1 MNDLRILEQQQ
12 RESKRMLE
20 SMKLTKVH
28 KLEQKKSIDVNLS
41 NLKYQA
47 GEMRAELQRANKE
60 LSKHHRQVLDARSRS
75 EKSRKDSTRFD
86 AKMKRAIGV
95 ARVLATYQNKVEAAM
110 IGLNE
115 TNAKLNFKKGQMM
128 SKLNAAHVRRDDAKH
143 RYDLLAK
150 AIQTNQHKERAIKEE
165 LSRIRSETTGNEHDL
180 SSAQQIESQ
189 TKLRVQTIE
198 HEVELEQTRHVDAV
212 ADLEAKHAEITASK
226 SKELTSVEEMKA
238 AIAAKKEEL
247 RKMWE
252 KSNQI
257 RKAEGH
263 EVLPEPKWGVDQA
276 PSLDVARISV
286 RVNAQEEELRSSKS
300 EKENLQHSIVE
311 MEERSTAQKEEVVTK
326 RDKTTDLL
334 KSVEKEREEEARL
347 SKQVDEVVE
356 KADAECNEVSKLQ
369 ETMKDLSAAHE
380 KSSGDM
386 KLLLDKNEGDISA
399 IEAKIESIDKDIV
412 VLEDSDKRFK
422 EENAISMAKIDKD
435 ITDAQKASDIVQ
447 GVYERAQK
455 EVAAYNALPDD
466 TLALQMRQLDEAEQD
481 IIDDANREREEMF
494 ESKLQRFI
502 SLLAPTSTHAHSYCS
517 CAPLF
522 CAYSL
527 VEPILEKFK
536 FDFNSDEPLD
546 EQELQGCKRLRKY
559 FLECVEAVKEE
570 REARVEEAR
579 EAYQAQ
585 LQEEEELR
593 IQVRNSSSFA
603 PSFSKHCS
611 ISLIYFL
618 TCTYPIGKGT
628 LEGRKGEEACSA
640 KGD

>member
-1 MNDLRILEQQQ
+1 MICYFYIHLCSYHCLTTNALLFHPSFSFSAVMNDLRILEQQQ

-28 KLEQKKSIDVNLS
+28 KLEQKKAIDVSLS

-115 TNAKLNFKKGQMM
+115 TNAQLNFKKGQMM
-128 SKLNAAHVRRDDAKH
+128 SKLNAARVRRDDAKH

-150 AIQTNQHKERAIKEE
+150 SIQTNQHKERAIREE

-198 HEVELEQTRHVDAV
+198 HEVEMEQTRHVGAV
-212 ADLEAKHAEITASK
+212 ADLESKHTEMASSK
-226 SKELTSVEEMKA
+226 AKELLSVEKMKA
-238 AIAAKKEEL
+238 DIAAKKEEL

-286 RVNAQEEELRSSKS
+286 RVNAQEEELCSSKK
-300 EKENLQHSIVE
+300 EKENLHHSIVE
-311 MEERSTAQKEEVVTK
+311 MEERISTQKEEVITK
-326 RDKTTDLL
+326 RDSTSDLL
-334 KSVEKEREEEARL
+334 KSAEKEREEEAL
-347 SKQVDEVVE
+347 LNKQMNEIVE
-356 KADAECNEVSKLQ
+356 NADAECKEVEKLQ
-369 ETMKDLSAAHE
+369 ETMNDLSAAQE

-386 KLLLDKNEGDISA
+386 KLLLEKSEDGISA
-399 IEAKIESIDKDIV
+399 IEAKIESIDKEIV
-412 VLEDSDKRFK
+412 ILEEADMKRT
-422 EENAISMAKIDKD
+422 EGDTVRMAKIDKD
-435 ITDAQKASDIVQ
+435 IADAQRASDVVQ

-481 IIDDANREREEMF
+481 IIDDANRERDEIF
-494 ESKLQRFI
+494 ESKLCGLCH
-502 SLLAPTSTHAHSYCS
+502 SLHQCIYTHICPFACVHS
-517 CAPLF
+517 F
-522 CAYSL
+522 C
-527 VEPILEKFK
+527 
-536 FDFNSDEPLD
+536 
-546 EQELQGCKRLRKY
+546 
-559 FLECVEAVKEE
+559 
-570 REARVEEAR
+570 
-579 EAYQAQ
+579 
-585 LQEEEELR
+585 
-593 IQVRNSSSFA
+593 
-603 PSFSKHCS
+603 
-611 ISLIYFL
+611 
-618 TCTYPIGKGT
+618 T
-628 LEGRKGEEACSA
+628 L
-640 KGD
+640 

>member
-1 MNDLRILEQQQ
+1 MLFCLIHPSFPFSAVMNDLRILEQQQ

-28 KLEQKKSIDVNLS
+28 KLEQKKGIDVNLS
-41 NLKYQA
+41 NLKYQV

-115 TNAKLNFKKGQMM
+115 TNAKLSFKKGQML
-128 SKLNAAHVRRDDAKH
+128 SKLNAARVRRDDVKH
-143 RYDLLAK
+143 RYDLLVK

-212 ADLEAKHAEITASK
+212 ADLESKHAEMTSSK
-226 SKELTSVEEMKA
+226 SKELASVEAMKA
-238 AIAAKKEEL
+238 GIAAKKEEL

-257 RKAEGH
+257 RKEEGH
-263 EVLPEPKWGVDQA
+263 EVLHEPKWGVDQA

-286 RVNAQEEELRSSKS
+286 RVNAMEVELRSSKS
-300 EKENLQHSIVE
+300 EKETLQFSIVE
-311 MEERSTAQKEEVVTK
+311 LDERSTAQKEQLVTK
-326 RDKTTDLL
+326 RDKTSDLL
-334 KSVEKEREEEARL
+334 KDAEKEREEEARL
-347 SKQVDEVVE
+347 SKQINEIVE
-356 KADAECNEVSKLQ
+356 NADAECKEVENLQ
-369 ETMKDLSAAHE
+369 DTMNDLSAAQA
-380 KSSGDM
+380 KNSGDM
-386 KLLLDKNEGDISA
+386 KLLLEKNEGDISA
-399 IEAKIESIDKDIV
+399 MEAKIESIDKEIV
-412 VLEDSDKRFK
+412 TLEESDLKRTD
-422 EENAISMAKIDKD
+422 EDAVSMAKIDKD
-435 ITDAQKASDIVQ
+435 IADAQRASDVVQ

-466 TLALQMRQLDEAEQD
+466 TLGLQMRQLDELEQD
-481 IIDDANREREEMF
+481 IIDDANREREEIF
-494 ESKLQRFI
+494 ESKRYRSMSFL
-502 SLLAPTSTHAHSYCS
+502 TSTNHTHTYSFDHSS
-517 CAPLF
+517 
-522 CAYSL
+522 SIL
-527 VEPILEKFK
+527 VEPILENFK
-536 FDFNSDEPLD
+536 FDFNSDKPLD
-546 EQELQGCKRLRKY
+546 EQELEGCKRLRKY
-559 FLECVEAVKEE
+559 CLESVEAVKEE
-570 REARVEEAR
+570 RKARVEEAR

-585 LQEEEELR
+585 LQQEEELR
-593 IQVRNSSSFA
+593 IQVRHFPVSSF
-603 PSFSKHCS
+603 FSIAI
-611 ISLIYFL
+611 ISVSNTQFHLYTF
-618 TCTYPIGKGT
+618 
-628 LEGRKGEEACSA
+628 
-640 KGD
+640 

>member
-28 KLEQKKSIDVNLS
+28 KLEQMKSIDVNLS

-311 MEERSTAQKEEVVTK
+311 TEERSNAQKEEVVTK

-494 ESKLQRFI
+494 ECKL
-502 SLLAPTSTHAHSYCS
+502 C
-517 CAPLF
+517 
-522 CAYSL
+522 
-527 VEPILEKFK
+527 
-536 FDFNSDEPLD
+536 
-546 EQELQGCKRLRKY
+546 
-559 FLECVEAVKEE
+559 
-570 REARVEEAR
+570 
-579 EAYQAQ
+579 
-585 LQEEEELR
+585 
-593 IQVRNSSSFA
+593 
-603 PSFSKHCS
+603 
-611 ISLIYFL
+611 
-618 TCTYPIGKGT
+618 
-628 LEGRKGEEACSA
+628 
-640 KGD
+640 

>member
-1 MNDLRILEQQQ
+1 MSLLTSNALLFHPSFSFSAVMNDLRILEQQQ

-28 KLEQKKSIDVNLS
+28 KLEQKKAIDVNLS

-115 TNAKLNFKKGQMM
+115 TNAQLNFKKGQMM
-128 SKLNAAHVRRDDAKH
+128 SKLNAARVRRDDAKH

-150 AIQTNQHKERAIKEE
+150 AIQTNQHKERAIREE

-212 ADLEAKHAEITASK
+212 ADLESKHTDMASSK
-226 SKELTSVEEMKA
+226 SKELSSVEKMKA
-238 AIAAKKEEL
+238 DIAAKKEEL

-286 RVNAQEEELRSSKS
+286 RVNAQGEQLRSSKN
-300 EKENLQHSIVE
+300 EKENLQRSIVE
-311 MEERSTAQKEEVVTK
+311 MEERITAQKEEVITK
-326 RDKTTDLL
+326 RDSTSDLL
-334 KSVEKEREEEARL
+334 KGAEKEREEEARL
-347 SKQVDEVVE
+347 NKQMNEIVE
-356 KADAECNEVSKLQ
+356 NADAECKEVNKLQ
-369 ETMKDLSAAHE
+369 VTMNDLSAAKE
-380 KSSGDM
+380 KSSGDL
-386 KLLLDKNEGDISA
+386 KLLLEKSEDDISA
-399 IEAKIESIDKDIV
+399 IEVKIEFIDKEIV
-412 VLEDSDKRFK
+412 ILEESEMKRT
-422 EENAISMAKIDKD
+422 EEDNARMEKIDKD
-435 ITDAQKASDIVQ
+435 IADAQRASDVVQ
-447 GVYERAQK
+447 GVFERAQK

-481 IIDDANREREEMF
+481 IIDDANREREEIF
-494 ESKLQRFI
+494 ESKLCLSMPFLAKNQRMYTHVFALLLVS
-502 SLLAPTSTHAHSYCS
+502 SLSAL
-517 CAPLF
+517 
-522 CAYSL
+522 SL

-536 FDFNSDEPLD
+536 FDFNSDAPLD
-546 EQELQGCKRLRKY
+546 EQELEGCKRLRKY
-559 FLECVEAVKEE
+559 CLACVEEAKQE
-570 REARVEEAR
+570 REARVKEAR
-579 EAYQAQ
+579 EAYQAK

-593 IQVRNSSSFA
+593 MKVSNLSELTYLSHHLG
-603 PSFSKHCS
+603 KH
-611 ISLIYFL
+611 
-618 TCTYPIGKGT
+618 
-628 LEGRKGEEACSA
+628 
-640 KGD
+640 

>member
-1 MNDLRILEQQQ
+1 MFSCFVPPPSSAVMNDLRILEQQQ

-198 HEVELEQTRHVDAV
+198 HEVEMEQTRHVDAV
-212 ADLEAKHAEITASK
+212 ADLEAKHAEITSSK
-226 SKELTSVEEMKA
+226 SKELASVEEMKA

-356 KADAECNEVSKLQ
+356 KADAECKEVSKLQ
-369 ETMKDLSAAHE
+369 ETMKDLSTAHE

-412 VLEDSDKRFK
+412 VLKDSDKKFK
-422 EENAISMAKIDKD
+422 EENAISMAKVDKD
-435 ITDAQKASDIVQ
+435 IADAQKASDIVQ

-502 SLLAPTSTHAHSYCS
+502 SLLAPTSTHENSYLLLCS
-517 CAPLF
+517 TLYLLF
-522 CAYSL
+522 S
-527 VEPILEKFK
+527 
-536 FDFNSDEPLD
+536 
-546 EQELQGCKRLRKY
+546 
-559 FLECVEAVKEE
+559 
-570 REARVEEAR
+570 
-579 EAYQAQ
+579 
-585 LQEEEELR
+585 
-593 IQVRNSSSFA
+593 
-603 PSFSKHCS
+603 
-611 ISLIYFL
+611 
-618 TCTYPIGKGT
+618 
-628 LEGRKGEEACSA
+628 
-640 KGD
+640 